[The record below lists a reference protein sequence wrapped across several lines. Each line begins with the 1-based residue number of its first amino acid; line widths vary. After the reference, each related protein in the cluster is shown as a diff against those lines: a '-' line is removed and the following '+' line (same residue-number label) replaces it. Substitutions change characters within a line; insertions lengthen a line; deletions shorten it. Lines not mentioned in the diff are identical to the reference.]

1 MVTLTVTFVVHN
13 GGSSVVLKCTST
25 QRMPHEVLY
34 VFKLETVLGL

>member
-13 GGSSVVLKCTST
+13 GGSTFVLKCTSI

-34 VFKLETVLGL
+34 MFKLEAVLGL